1 MASKFTQSLNDQ
13 VDRLVIALMSGSGA
27 QKNMDPTKV
36 LERASLQFILT
47 TCFGKDDTNDDT
59 LDEVIR
65 VMDHGHEIASSDVTT
80 YLPVLSLVLGKTEE
94 MYRHYIE
101 TEREPL
107 FRRLVD
113 QSGEEGVVRSLKDM
127 KEMGQM
133 DDQDIL
139 AAAGMTCWKGGN
151 RSMIG
156 IETMNGRILG
166 DLLEGGTESLATALL
181 WAFVILSTQKDAQYQ
196 IVEEIASFASEHQRL
211 PTFADRDAL
220 PFLVSVQ
227 KECMRFRPIT
237 PFGEFHETEQ
247 DGKSLTRMLWIYLR
261 LTYI

>member
-1 MASKFTQSLNDQ
+1 MYAANALLGSKKMASKFTQSLNDQ

-65 VMDHGHEIASSDVTT
+65 VMDHGHDIASSDVTT

-139 AAAGMTCWKGGN
+139 AAAGN
-151 RSMIG
+151 IFIG
-156 IETMNGRILG
+156 WF
-166 DLLEGGTESLATALL
+166 S
-181 WAFVILSTQKDAQYQ
+181 
-196 IVEEIASFASEHQRL
+196 
-211 PTFADRDAL
+211 RDK
-220 PFLVSVQ
+220 V
-227 KECMRFRPIT
+227 
-237 PFGEFHETEQ
+237 
-247 DGKSLTRMLWIYLR
+247 
-261 LTYI
+261 